1 MGVEADIKKPTST
14 LFEKTQTETEIQKQK
29 EENRKMK
36 KTFKHDLLEEFQ
48 YSKGGNFSQAT
59 VIEVTAPKN
68 PDFYE
73 GLQFLDSLY
82 NRAELKSLKSIAG
95 IVKDLEKLTE
105 EQKDRAKEQDNA
117 LTEDEQAINSYNQL
131 LSGLEQ
137 AEIKQLNVCIA
148 ELLAKSAII
157 NGEDKFE
164 AVMFNELSIED
175 RRLLIGKYLQNFT
188 STAQRNS
195 KNG

>member
-1 MGVEADIKKPTST
+1 
-14 LFEKTQTETEIQKQK
+14 
-29 EENRKMK
+29 MK
-36 KTFKHDLLEEFQ
+36 KSFKHDLLEQFQ
-48 YSKGGNFSQAT
+48 YSKSGNFSQAT

-73 GLQFLDSLY
+73 GLQLLDSLY

-105 EQKDRAKEQDNA
+105 EQKDKAKEQDNA
-117 LTEDEQAINSYNQL
+117 LTEDEQAINAYNQL

-137 AEIKQLNVCIA
+137 AEIKQLNICVA
-148 ELLAKSAII
+148 GLLAKSAVI

-164 AVMFNELSIED
+164 AVMYDELSIED
-175 RRLLIGKYLQNFT
+175 RRLLIGKYLTNFT

-195 KNG
+195 KNA

>member
-1 MGVEADIKKPTST
+1 
-14 LFEKTQTETEIQKQK
+14 
-29 EENRKMK
+29 MK
-36 KTFKHDLLEEFQ
+36 KTFKHDLLEAFQ

-105 EQKDRAKEQDNA
+105 EQKDRAKEQENA

-148 ELLAKSAII
+148 ELLAKSAVI

>member
-1 MGVEADIKKPTST
+1 M
-14 LFEKTQTETEIQKQK
+14 
-29 EENRKMK
+29 
-36 KTFKHDLLEEFQ
+36 
-48 YSKGGNFSQAT
+48 
-59 VIEVTAPKN
+59 
-68 PDFYE
+68 
-73 GLQFLDSLY
+73 
-82 NRAELKSLKSIAG
+82 
-95 IVKDLEKLTE
+95 EKLTE

-148 ELLAKSAII
+148 ELLAKSAVI

>member
-1 MGVEADIKKPTST
+1 
-14 LFEKTQTETEIQKQK
+14 
-29 EENRKMK
+29 MK
-36 KTFKHDLLEEFQ
+36 KSFKHDLLEAFQ

-73 GLQFLDSLY
+73 GLQFLDSLF
-82 NRAELKSLKSIAG
+82 NRAELKTLKNIAG

-105 EQKDRAKEQDNA
+105 EQKDTAKAQEDM
-117 LTEDEQAINSYNQL
+117 LTEDEQAINAYNQL

-137 AEIKQLNVCIA
+137 AEIKQLNICIS

-164 AVMFNELSIED
+164 GSMYYDLGIED